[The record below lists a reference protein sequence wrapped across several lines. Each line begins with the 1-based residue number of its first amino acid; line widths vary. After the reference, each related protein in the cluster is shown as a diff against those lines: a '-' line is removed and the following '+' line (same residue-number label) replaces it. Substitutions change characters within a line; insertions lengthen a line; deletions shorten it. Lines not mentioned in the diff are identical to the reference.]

1 MDQLK
6 VFSRKLGHIL
16 IKTTLGT
23 ILVQANGFS
32 AEVIETGKIIYGEDD
47 RIEYYQV
54 DQNWQKLADATAAMI
69 AKTNF
74 QTRKSDQADETIYD
88 LFAQSL
94 EDSFTRVCSDE
105 KFAQQTAAGNCSGFL
120 VAPNV
125 LVTAGHCVFNQARCD
140 SYFWVFDYNL
150 SQEGASNAPSSYDE
164 KQVYSCK
171 RIINYK
177 YARGIMDD
185 YAVLELDRIVEDR
198 APLKVRT
205 NGSIKVGESIT
216 VIGHPSGLPSKIAGG
231 AKVRSIEP
239 NQYFTANL
247 DTFGGNSGSAV
258 FNDQTME
265 VEGILVRGDQDYKVD
280 YERGCRV
287 VNVCKDDECRGEDV
301 SKITEISELVY
312 RDQMLEAVKSQ
323 DLKVMRKVL
332 ADGFSLTMPIDDV
345 DTSLIVAAKEG
356 KLDSFKLLIERNAKV
371 NETNPKAMSAAKAIM
386 ENAQADLLEHLLID
400 LGYSHK
406 AILIDGKNLA
416 DYSIE
421 KFDVLGLV
429 SLAKAGH
436 GLENYLSEAMV
447 AKSLLNPAKGIA
459 LIKAD
464 IDLSQATYLDQLVIE
479 ATDSE
484 MIAGIIERRDQ
495 IENLNNAFE
504 SNNDQ
509 LASKLIKHGQK
520 FDVKLAKLALKKK
533 MEESIFAMLD
543 QNLDPATQIDGQSLA
558 EIAVLN
564 DSYKIADSLLRRGA
578 DITPFLTGELALK
591 LINSE
596 LDLTHADYAQR
607 IAVKSSDDVVV
618 KAVIAKKNL
627 LVALLDAVINAK
639 DDVLATKLINNGQ
652 KFEAWLATD
661 VIENALNQTLKAMV
675 ENGLNVNVLEYKQ
688 GRPLSYTAIASNN
701 LEALEYLLE
710 QGIDLK
716 ARDFENTKI
725 IRFAKAQ
732 NNQAAVKMIRKE
744 KRKRLVNRVTRK

>member
-1 MDQLK
+1 MGQFK
-6 VFSRKLGHIL
+6 KFTRKFSHVL

-32 AEVIETGKIIYGEDD
+32 GEAIETGKIIYGEDD

-54 DQNWQKLADATAAMI
+54 DEKWQKLADATAAMI
-69 AKTNF
+69 SKNNF
-74 QTRKSDQADETIYD
+74 QTRKNDSALTIYD

-105 KFAQQTAAGNCSGFL
+105 KFAQQLSAGNCSGFL

-150 SQEGASNAPSSYDE
+150 SQEGDTNAPTSYDE

-185 YAVLELDRIVEDR
+185 YAVLELDRVVDDR
-198 APLKVRT
+198 TPLKVRT
-205 NGSIKVGESIT
+205 NGSIKVGDAIT

-231 AKVRSIEP
+231 ANVRNIEP

-258 FNDQTME
+258 FNDETME
-265 VEGILVRGDQDYKVD
+265 VEGILVRGDTDYKVD

-301 SKITEISELVY
+301 TKITEINELVY
-312 RDQMLEAVKSQ
+312 RDQMLAAVKAE
-323 DLKVMRKVL
+323 DLKSIRKIL
-332 ADGFSLTMPIDDV
+332 ADGFSLTMPIEDV
-345 DTSLIVAAKEG
+345 DTSVIISAKEG
-356 KLDSFKLLIERNAKV
+356 KLDSFKLLIER
-371 NETNPKAMSAAKAIM
+371 KANINDVSPRGMSASKAIM
-386 ENAQADLLEHLLID
+386 LNGQVELLEHLLID
-400 LGYSHK
+400 QGFSHK

-416 DYSIE
+416 EYSLQN
-421 KFDVLGLV
+421 FDVMGLT
-429 SLAKAGH
+429 SLAKAGY
-436 GLENYLSEAMV
+436 GLENYLAESLI
-447 AKSLLNPAKGIA
+447 AKSLLDPKKAVAIIN
-459 LIKAD
+459 AD
-464 IDLSQATYLDQLVIE
+464 IDLSQASYLDQLVVE

-484 MIAGIIERRDQ
+484 TIASIIKRRDQ
-495 IENLNNAFE
+495 SDNLNKAFE
-504 SNNDQ
+504 AKNDQ
-509 LASKLIKHGQK
+509 LAAKLIKHGQS
-520 FDVKLAKLALKKK
+520 FQAAAAKVAISNG
-533 MEESIFAMLD
+533 MNESIQAMLN
-543 QNLDPATQIDGQSLA
+543 QGLNPSTIIDGQGLA
-558 EIAVLN
+558 EIAVINNNFKL
-564 DSYKIADSLLRRGA
+564 ADNLLKRGA
-578 DITPFLTGELALK
+578 DITPFTKAELGLK

-596 LDLTHADYAQR
+596 IELKNATYATEIARLTQVDQ
-607 IAVKSSDDVVV
+607 
-618 KAVIAKKNL
+618 
-627 LVALLDAVINAK
+627 LVAAIITKKDLLALLLDAVINTK
-639 DDVLATKLINNGQ
+639 DDQLASKLVNNGQ

-661 VIENALNQTLKAMV
+661 VIENGLNQTLKALV

-701 LEALEYLLE
+701 LEALAYLLE

-716 ARDFENTKI
+716 QRDFNNTKI
-725 IRFAKAQ
+725 IRFAKDQ
-732 NNQAAVKMIRKE
+732 NNKEAVKMIRKE
-744 KRKRLVNRVTRK
+744 KRKRLLNRVTKK